1 MAVRIYVSRDAAA
14 QALGADETAAA
25 LQVAG
30 AAKGTPITL
39 TRVGS
44 RGMVWLEPLIEVEDA
59 SGQRIAYGPVTA
71 DDVPGLVQAGLFDAA
86 PHRLRL
92 GRVEDMPWFAQQERL
107 TFARVGVIDPVS
119 VDDYVAHG
127 GFAGLKRAFG
137 LSGSQIVD

>member
-71 DDVPGLVQAGLFDAA
+71 DDGPAWCRRACST
-86 PHRLRL
+86 PRPPLRL
-92 GRVEDMPWFAQQERL
+92 GASRTCP
-107 TFARVGVIDPVS
+107 
-119 VDDYVAHG
+119 
-127 GFAGLKRAFG
+127 
-137 LSGSQIVD
+137 GSRSRSA